1 MANTSQNKRTAR
13 RIIKDI
19 NMEIK
24 VKPITD
30 TKQSVSQTFLKV
42 IYRDCPI
49 VLWCKE
55 QELKNK
61 KIKL

>member
-1 MANTSQNKRTAR
+1 
-13 RIIKDI
+13 
-19 NMEIK
+19 MEIK

-30 TKQSVSQTFLKV
+30 TASLSKTVLNYIF
-42 IYRDCPI
+42 RDMPI
-49 VLWCKE
+49 NKWCKE